1 MRKNPFIQIRP
12 PLSHGAGARPPPTYV
27 QPFVG
32 KAKRPATFRKF
43 QSQSFREYGVT
54 LNSNEVITHGLSE
67 PARICRNATSLK
79 INLNRKTMNC
89 RDIQEQIK
97 SNCEN
102 DSTENQH
109 IENEAATEKNS
120 THWKATANSKTEN
133 PRHPN

>member
-1 MRKNPFIQIRP
+1 M
-12 PLSHGAGARPPPTYV
+12 
-27 QPFVG
+27 
-32 KAKRPATFRKF
+32 
-43 QSQSFREYGVT
+43 T
-54 LNSNEVITHGLSE
+54 LNSNEVTTQCLSE